1 MQSPSATANGTHWDL
16 APVARELLAQTV
28 GREGGLATIKLTLHL
43 KKNGCSR
50 NNISRSVFLWVFF
63 GVPDGQLQLEPPA
76 ALTCCRWVLACQKD
90 RLLTLGFSF
99 QHVIGRVSIHPFIH
113 FQNRNEAAQPCCQI
127 LLASPALRTACSAMA
142 KKFPSVIIPQ
152 GLRQWKWKMNLTS
165 TC

>member
-1 MQSPSATANGTHWDL
+1 MPSPSATANGTHWDL

-43 KKNGCSR
+43 KKMDVAVTTYPAVHQPVSLLC
-50 NNISRSVFLWVFF
+50 FCLWVFF

-76 ALTCCRWVLACQKD
+76 ALKWCGWVLACQKD

-113 FQNRNEAAQPCCQI
+113 FENRNEAAQPCCQFC
-127 LLASPALRTACSAMA
+127 LHRLP
-142 KKFPSVIIPQ
+142 
-152 GLRQWKWKMNLTS
+152 
-165 TC
+165 

>member
-1 MQSPSATANGTHWDL
+1 MPSPSATANGTHWDL

-43 KKNGCSR
+43 KQMDVAVTTYPAVHQPVSLLC
-50 NNISRSVFLWVFF
+50 FCLWVFF

-76 ALTCCRWVLACQKD
+76 ALKWCGWVLACQKD

-113 FQNRNEAAQPCCQI
+113 FENRNEAAQPCCQFC
-127 LLASPALRTACSAMA
+127 LHRLP
-142 KKFPSVIIPQ
+142 
-152 GLRQWKWKMNLTS
+152 
-165 TC
+165 